1 MLGKQPDA
9 KNDKKAAFHKHKLT
23 LGLVFFFKI
32 FFCSLAAWSLDL
44 KNHLCT
50 CRTEENVG

>member
-23 LGLVFFFKI
+23 LELVFFFKI
-32 FFCSLAAWSLDL
+32 FFCSLAVWSLDL
-44 KNHLCT
+44 KNHIYT
-50 CRTEENVG
+50 SRGGKNVD